1 MSKFRFDKKKID
13 TSALLDII
21 ANNVVN
27 YFKIETFN
35 KEAFDGKK
43 WKALKVPTGRRKL
56 VKTGRL
62 RQSIRVLGK
71 TKTTRKVGTDVP
83 YGVYHNEGTKYIPQR
98 KFMGKSKRLD
108 SQNEKIIDRFVKK
121 SMAKK

>member
-1 MSKFRFDKKKID
+1 VSKFRFDKKKID
-13 TSALLDII
+13 TSALLDIL
-21 ANNVVN
+21 ANNTVN
-27 YFKIETFN
+27 YFKIETFD

-43 WKALKVPTGRRKL
+43 WKPLKNPTGRRKL

-62 RQSIRVLGK
+62 RQSIRVLSK
-71 TKTTRKVGTDVP
+71 TKASRRIGTDVP
-83 YGVYHNEGTKYIPQR
+83 YGVYHNDGTKYIPQR

-121 SMAKK
+121 AMGK